1 MAGID
6 GVIIYGIV
14 GDIPTKSQ
22 WDGRAGRST
31 TADAF
36 CVHMVEPWVPEIDT
50 DLLEIDAQDPDR
62 PFSDVALTKKNPT
75 KQERTGRASIHLATS
90 PRCERVLKAEY
101 YQDSS
106 PDGMHLYLA
115 GVPNILIPRFSTSLH
130 RPLVLRLR

>member
-1 MAGID
+1 
-6 GVIIYGIV
+6 
-14 GDIPTKSQ
+14 
-22 WDGRAGRST
+22 
-31 TADAF
+31 
-36 CVHMVEPWVPEIDT
+36 VEPWVPEIDT

-115 GVPNILIPRFSTSLH
+115 GVPNIIIPRFSTSLH